1 MASTVKEII
10 DQFSAKL
17 SDNQELG
24 ADINAIIQFD
34 ITGDGG
40 GNWWVDFTTKPAS
53 VGEGSHD
60 SAACTITME
69 DQDFIDMMNKEANPM
84 GLFMSGKLKVGGDMA
99 LSMKLQN
106 II

>member
-1 MASTVKEII
+1 MASTVKDII

-24 ADINAIIQFD
+24 ADINAVIQFD
-34 ITGDGG
+34 ITGDDG
-40 GNWWVDFTTKPAS
+40 GNWWVDFTTKPAGVS
-53 VGEGSHD
+53 EGSHE
-60 SAACTITME
+60 SAACTITMA